1 MTRVA
6 VLAAALAVIVGF
18 AYLTIAAIATEGFS
32 VEAALAIFVLL
43 ILTIGIVGSLR
54 NPPR

>member
-1 MTRVA
+1 MTRIA

-18 AYLTIAAIATEGFS
+18 AYLTIAAISTEGLS
-32 VEAALAIFVLL
+32 VEAALAILVLL
-43 ILTIGIVGSLR
+43 ILTVGILGSLR